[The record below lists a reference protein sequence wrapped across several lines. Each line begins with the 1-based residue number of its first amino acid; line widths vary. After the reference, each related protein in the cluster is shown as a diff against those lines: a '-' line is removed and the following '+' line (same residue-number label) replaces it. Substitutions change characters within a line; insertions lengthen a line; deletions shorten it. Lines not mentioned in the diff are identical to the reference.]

1 MILEGVYPSFLKGVS
16 QQTPQERSD
25 GQLGAQ
31 LNLLSDA
38 VTGLR
43 RRGGVKF
50 QTKLAGIPNSS
61 YIRLIDINGVN
72 YIMIVDTV
80 TGTLKIYSFDGSL
93 LKSHQTDYLKASNGK
108 ASIRS
113 TVSRNNCFVLNTEQV
128 ITKTPIGGTNPTPNP
143 STMGYIS
150 IRSGQFSK
158 MYSVDIKSG
167 TYSVSLQVSTH
178 GTDAAL
184 ASPEYVATK
193 FMENITANTTLNSRY
208 DVVREGSTVALKAKS
223 ATDTNLLVIES
234 GTGSTYIQTSN
245 SSRVQGK
252 QDIIANLPNILDK
265 YIIAVGTVGSSAYY
279 QYNADSSTWKECGIY
294 EEPYKFTNE
303 PIYWYFDDTDTIQ
316 VKSLDIQPRTAGD
329 DDNNPLPKF
338 VDFGITG
345 ISAYQSRLVLLSG
358 SYVNM
363 SATADFNVYM
373 RTTVEELQD
382 DDPIEVS
389 STALSAAQFEY
400 AVPYNKDLVLLAQNQ
415 QAVIPANST
424 VLTPK
429 TAVIYPSSKANISM
443 ASEPQVVSRSL
454 YYTYQR
460 GTDYYQVG
468 EMIPNDYADAQYYAQ
483 NLADHIPLYATGV
496 CTSITGSTTDNMAVF
511 SSDQKELLVHQ
522 YLWAGE
528 DRPLMSFH
536 KWGLPYDVLHVQ
548 FLQEYLVLF
557 MDVGDDL
564 VVGTINVQLNQLDN
578 KPIPFLDIYQYVDIV
593 DGVGTLPE
601 FLPEG
606 ELVAAVY
613 SSETMRHAMVQYE
626 IEGTKIKCQ
635 FNGRIYLGVPYES
648 SLTLTPPFVKDDK
661 GRVVAGSSSTVVD
674 LTMTFKGTGEF
685 EYHVSDTY
693 GDVFD
698 GGTSAQAWSET
709 QLGYTRVNT
718 VSDVKFP
725 CGTLLSSTE
734 FSIRT
739 TGTTELNIISASY
752 NIRVPNRG
760 RRRL

>member
-16 QQTPQERSD
+16 QQTPQERTD
-25 GQLGAQ
+25 GQLGSQ

-50 QTKLAGIPNSS
+50 QAKLADIPNDS
-61 YIRLIDINGVN
+61 YIRLIDIDGIN
-72 YIMIVDTV
+72 YIMVVDTV
-80 TGTLKIYSFDGSL
+80 TGTLKIYDFTGAL
-93 LKSHQTDYLKASNGK
+93 IKSQQMDYLKSTRGK

-113 TVSRNNCFVLNTEQV
+113 TVSRNNCFVLNTDKV
-128 ITKTPIGGTNPTPNP
+128 IEKTPTGGTNPNP
-143 STMGYIS
+143 DPKTMGYIS

-167 TYSVSLQVSTH
+167 SYTLSFGV
-178 GTDAAL
+178 GTSGNEAWQAT
-184 ASPEYVATK
+184 PEWVATE
-193 FMENITANTTLNSRY
+193 MEMKIKEDVTLNARY

-234 GTGSTYIQTSN
+234 GTGSTYIQCSN
-245 SSRVQGK
+245 ASRVQAK

-265 YIIAVGTVGSSAYY
+265 YVLAVGTVGNSAYY
-279 QYNADSSTWKECGIY
+279 QYNATSSTWKECGIY
-294 EEPYKFTNE
+294 EAPYKFTNE

-316 VKSLDIQPRTAGD
+316 VKSLDIQPRAAGD

-358 SYVNM
+358 SYVNL
-363 SATADFNVYM
+363 SATADFNIYM
-373 RTTVEELQD
+373 RTTVEELMD

-400 AVPYNKDLVLLAQNQ
+400 AVPYNKDLVLMSQNQ

-429 TAVIYPSSKANISM
+429 TAVVYPSSKANISM

-460 GTDYYQVG
+460 GADFYQVG
-468 EMIPNDYADAQYYAQ
+468 EMIPNEYSDAQYYAQ

-496 CTSITGSTTDNMAVF
+496 CTSITGSTTDNMAIF
-511 SSDQKELLVHQ
+511 SSDSKTLLAHQ
-522 YLWAGE
+522 YLWAGS

-536 KWGLPYDVLHVQ
+536 KWELPYDVLHVQ

-557 MDVGDDL
+557 MDVGNDV
-564 VVGTINVQLNQLDN
+564 VVGTLNVQLNQLDN

-593 DGVGTLPE
+593 DGEGTLPTW
-601 FLPEG
+601 LPEG

-613 SSETMRHAMVQYE
+613 SSENMRHAKVQYA

-648 SLTLTPPFVKDDK
+648 SFVLTPPFLKDNQ
-661 GRVVAGSSSTVVD
+661 GRVVTGSQSTVVD

-685 EYHVSDTY
+685 EYHISDTY

-698 GGTSAQAWSET
+698 GETSAQAWSEA
-709 QLGYTRVNT
+709 QLGHTRINT
-718 VSDVKFP
+718 VSDVKFS

-734 FSIRT
+734 FSVRT
-739 TGTTELNIISASY
+739 KGTTELNVISASY

-760 RRRL
+760 RRHL

>member
-50 QTKLAGIPNSS
+50 QAKLTGIPNSS

-80 TGTLKIYSFDGSL
+80 TGTLKIYNFDGSL
-93 LKSHQTDYLKASNGK
+93 LKAHQTDYLKASNGK

-128 ITKTPIGGTNPTPNP
+128 ITKTPTGGTNPIPNP

-167 TYSVSLQVSTH
+167 SYTLSFGV
-178 GTDAAL
+178 GTSGSEAWQAT
-184 ASPEYVATK
+184 PEWVATE
-193 FMENITANTTLNSRY
+193 MENRIKEDTTLNARY
-208 DVVREGSTVALKAKS
+208 TVVREGSTVALKAKS
-223 ATDTNLLVIES
+223 AIDTNLLVIES

-265 YIIAVGTVGSSAYY
+265 YIIAVGTVGNSAYY
-279 QYNADSSTWKECGIY
+279 QYNATTSTWKECGVY
-294 EEPYKFTNE
+294 EAPYKFTNE

-468 EMIPNDYADAQYYAQ
+468 EMIPNAYSDAQYYAQ

-536 KWGLPYDVLHVQ
+536 KWELPYDVLHVQ

-593 DGVGTLPE
+593 DGEGTLPE
-601 FLPEG
+601 FLPAG

-613 SSETMRHAMVQYE
+613 SSETMRHAKVQYE

-661 GRVVAGSSSTVVD
+661 GRVVAGSNSTVID
-674 LTMTFKGTGEF
+674 LTMTFKSTGEF

-698 GGTSAQAWSET
+698 GETSAQAWSET

-739 TGTTELNIISASY
+739 KGTTELNIISASY

>member
-50 QTKLAGIPNSS
+50 QAELTGIPNNS

-72 YIMIVDTV
+72 YIMVVDTV
-80 TGTLKIYSFDGSL
+80 TGTLKIYNFNGSL
-93 LKSHQTDYLKASNGK
+93 IKEHQTNYLKASNGK

-128 ITKTPIGGTNPTPNP
+128 IAKTPIGGTNPIPNP
-143 STMGYIS
+143 KTMGYIS

-158 MYSVDIKSG
+158 VYSVDVRVG
-167 TYSVSLQVSTH
+167 TYTTSFEVT
-178 GTDAAL
+178 TDGSNASQ
-184 ASPEYVATK
+184 ASPEYVATQFETK
-193 FMENITANTTLNSRY
+193 LKADTTISAAY
-208 DVVREGSTVALKAKS
+208 DIVREGATVALKAKS
-223 ATDTNLLVIES
+223 NADLNTLVIES

-245 SSRVQGK
+245 ASRVQGK
-252 QDIIANLPNILDK
+252 QDIIANLPNVLDK
-265 YIIAVGTVGSSAYY
+265 YIIAVGTVGNSAYY
-279 QYNADSSTWKECGIY
+279 QYNATTSTWKECGVY
-294 EEPYKFTNE
+294 EAPYKFTNE

-316 VKSLDIQPRTAGD
+316 VKTLDIQPRTAGD

-373 RTTVEELQD
+373 RTSVEELKD

-400 AVPYNKDLVLLAQNQ
+400 AVPYNKDLVLLSQNQ

-443 ASEPQVVSRSL
+443 SSEPQVVSRSL

-460 GTDYYQVG
+460 GTEYYQVG
-468 EMIPNDYADAQYYAQ
+468 EMIPNAYSDAQYYAQ

-511 SSDQKELLVHQ
+511 SSDKKEVLVHQ

-536 KWGLPYDVLHVQ
+536 KWELPYDVLHVQ

-593 DGVGTLPE
+593 DGEGVLPA

-613 SSETMRHAMVQYE
+613 SSETMRHAKVQYE

-661 GRVVAGSSSTVVD
+661 GRVVAGSNSTVVD
-674 LTMTFKGTGEF
+674 LTMTFKSTGEF

-693 GDVFD
+693 GDVFN
-698 GGTSAQAWSET
+698 GETSAQAWSEA

-725 CGTLLSSTE
+725 CGTLLNSTE

-760 RRRL
+760 RRHL